1 MNKASAEKVERS
13 KKIALIGVGVMAIGS
28 FMSCLAETSMF
39 SNIGVGLLLLSIA
52 LTAYGFTYWQ
62 P

>member
-13 KKIALIGVGVMAIGS
+13 KKMALIGIGIMAVGA
-28 FMSCLAETSMF
+28 FMSCLAESSVF
-39 SNIGVGLLLLSIA
+39 SNIGVGLLLFSIA